1 MSFDKDSLISLFN
14 RMVDLRRGLG
24 WVSKKKIDDT
34 LKDWRREDRLHYSL
48 LMSALNDLDN
58 IESL

>member
-34 LKDWRREDRLHYSL
+34 LKEWRREDRLHYSI
-48 LMSALNDLDN
+48 LMSALSDLDN